1 MRSVLIVYQDVEL
14 QNAKRAGSETASRI
28 ITVSVDDKLGVQ
40 VSANSARPAAGTVTI
55 AYILMNE
62 NADPNRTTVPVVRLS
77 SGSPAENPTE

>member
-40 VSANSARPAAGTVTI
+40 VSANTAPDLPPGAVT
-55 AYILMNE
+55 
-62 NADPNRTTVPVVRLS
+62 TRLYFS
-77 SGSPAENPTE
+77 ERKR